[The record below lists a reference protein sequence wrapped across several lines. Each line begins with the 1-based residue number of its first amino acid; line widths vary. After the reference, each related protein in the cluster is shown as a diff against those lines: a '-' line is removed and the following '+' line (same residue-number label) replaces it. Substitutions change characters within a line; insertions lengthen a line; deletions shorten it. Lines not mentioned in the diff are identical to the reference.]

1 MQLRKVCNHPD
12 LFEVRPI
19 VTSFAMPRSI
29 PSYYQ
34 STNEL
39 VKRLFNKDE
48 TVSFQALNLDVT
60 GCENMNYFVC
70 QSTGKLMTTEPFQDQ
85 INKLKF
91 CLSNLRI
98 QILSIMLVIING
110 FEEKNRQK

>member
-19 VTSFAMPRSI
+19 VSFAMPRSI

-39 VKRLFNKDE
+39 VKRQFNKDE
-48 TVSFQALNLDVT
+48 KVSFQALNLDVT

-85 INKLKF
+85 INKLKILLVEF
-91 CLSNLRI
+91 ENSDPINYVSYYQRLRR
-98 QILSIMLVIING
+98 
-110 FEEKNRQK
+110 ENRQK